1 VSAEL
6 APADCGVASGHCITC
21 SDEGIAMRVLALR
34 GDCAICGDERGDS
47 HEVAIELVAPVQVAD
62 EVLVHARVAIRH
74 LGVTR

>member
-1 VSAEL
+1 
-6 APADCGVASGHCITC
+6 
-21 SDEGIAMRVLALR
+21 MRVLALR